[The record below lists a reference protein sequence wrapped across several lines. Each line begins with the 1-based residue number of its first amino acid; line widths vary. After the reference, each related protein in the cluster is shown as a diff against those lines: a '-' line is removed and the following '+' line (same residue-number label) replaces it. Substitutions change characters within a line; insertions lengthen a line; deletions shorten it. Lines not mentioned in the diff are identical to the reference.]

1 MFLAVVSVDLEPLNC
16 YCRLCCIMVYPRR
29 VILLCLLLVVA
40 GRQLLGY
47 YGPEVQCSGTNQPER
62 TAPAVQ
68 QTLDGVVERFLL
80 LNMVF
85 GHLPKLA
92 RGAGRGCS
100 KRPFV
105 EHLRMRH
112 PSTSTRL
119 ETFMTTLPVTYGYAR
134 VGKSDDDARNLET
147 QLRLLAD
154 HGIREDLVFSDIATG
169 RTLRRAG
176 WQELMSRLR
185 TGDTLVV
192 AFLDRLSRN
201 FEDGVR
207 IQADL
212 TERNIGIVALREN
225 IDTSD
230 GSAAAKFFR
239 RSMLAQGAYQV
250 DSTSERIKLGLD
262 QARAG
267 GKRLGCPPAL
277 TPEQVDHCRRM
288 TEEGAGLRHI
298 ARVMQCSPATVKKA
312 LVAALVGKLTSD
324 QS

>member
-1 MFLAVVSVDLEPLNC
+1 ME
-16 YCRLCCIMVYPRR
+16 R
-29 VILLCLLLVVA
+29 VFKNA
-40 GRQLLGY
+40 
-47 YGPEVQCSGTNQPER
+47 
-62 TAPAVQ
+62 
-68 QTLDGVVERFLL
+68 RFL
-80 LNMVF
+80 NTCRRRT
-85 GHLPKLA
+85 LA
-92 RGAGRGCS
+92 RAGGLI
-100 KRPFV
+100 P
-105 EHLRMRH
+105 
-112 PSTSTRL
+112 
-119 ETFMTTLPVTYGYAR
+119 MTTLPVTYGYAR
-134 VGKSDDDARNLET
+134 VSKSDDEAGNLET

-154 HGIREDLVFSDIATG
+154 HGIREDLIFSDVASG

-176 WQELMSRLR
+176 WQEVMSRLR
-185 TGDTLVV
+185 PGDTLAV

-267 GKRLGCPPAL
+267 GKRLGRPPAL
-277 TPEQVDHCRRM
+277 TPEQVEQCRRM

-312 LVAALVGKLTSD
+312 LAATLDG
-324 QS
+324 